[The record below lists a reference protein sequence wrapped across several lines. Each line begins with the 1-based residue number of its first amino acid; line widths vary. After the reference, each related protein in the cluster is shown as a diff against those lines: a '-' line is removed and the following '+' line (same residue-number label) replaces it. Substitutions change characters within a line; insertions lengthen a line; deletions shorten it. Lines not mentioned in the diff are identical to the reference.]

1 MEKNYYPIE
10 FDENGSSFVIVNNGT
25 APTPCCITIIPKID
39 IMNLVIE
46 GLSREPIKV
55 SNVKTKDVL
64 VIDAENRVVS
74 INDVSAFDHYDGWEF
89 PKLQPGKNTVKI
101 TNGAQASVAIEYS
114 ARYI

>member
-10 FDENGSSFVIVNNGT
+10 FDENGSSFVIINNGT

-64 VIDAENRVVS
+64 VIDAENRTVS
-74 INDVSAFDHYDGWEF
+74 INDISAFDHYDGWEF
-89 PKLQPGKNTVKI
+89 PKL
-101 TNGAQASVAIEYS
+101 
-114 ARYI
+114 

>member
-10 FDENGSSFVIVNNGT
+10 FDENGSSFVIINNGT

-64 VIDAENRVVS
+64 LPCMGYQQRQC
-74 INDVSAFDHYDGWEF
+74 
-89 PKLQPGKNTVKI
+89 LQ
-101 TNGAQASVAIEYS
+101 EYHVLPLILH
-114 ARYI
+114 R